1 MVDLQYYPILS
12 YFLQMSN
19 HCTIHT
25 MSARFATDTEIDSW
39 NMHITANPDGGNVL
53 QGREFMEVKAL
64 SGWKIRY
71 IFVGKRALT
80 VMEKYIPLLGKVW
93 YCPKGPSTTSVND
106 LKKLLDNLRPFAKK
120 QGVFTIKIEP
130 ELDHTTDMSSL
141 GLIKTRPIQYNYA
154 TVLVDLSPSL
164 DDILM
169 NLNQK
174 GRHAIRRA
182 ERDGVLVKAVPADDK
197 HIDIM
202 YDLFTQTSEGAGFV
216 IRSPKYY
223 KDFYEKYGEN
233 GQLFLAYV
241 DDQPVAGAYAMV
253 QGEKSMYK
261 DGASVR
267 ERPAYGAS
275 HLLQWHV
282 IQWAKEKGS
291 KQHDLAGCPPIAEI
305 KNPNH
310 PFYGMGRFK
319 TSFNKTVTEYVGA
332 YEVPVQPV
340 KAKLWTK
347 YIEKIVRRLYFVQ
360 HKESWY

>member
-1 MVDLQYYPILS
+1 M
-12 YFLQMSN
+12 MEK
-19 HCTIHT
+19 
-25 MSARFATDTEIDSW
+25 RFADKNEIDYW
-39 NMHITANPDGGNVL
+39 NTHIIANPDGGNVL
-53 QGREFMEVKAL
+53 QGREFMEIKAL

-71 IFVGKRALT
+71 IFVGKRALA
-80 VMEKYIPLLGKVW
+80 VMEKSIPLLGKVW
-93 YCPKGPSTTSVND
+93 YCPKGPSTTSVAD
-106 LKKLLDNLRPFAKK
+106 LQKLLDDLRPFAKK

-141 GLIKTRPIQYNYA
+141 DLIKTRPIQYNYA

-164 DDILM
+164 DNIM
-169 NLNQK
+169 KNLNQK

-182 ERDGVLVKAVPADDK
+182 ERDGVTVKAVPSTDENCQL
-197 HIDIM
+197 M
-202 YDLFTQTSEGAGFV
+202 YDLFTQTSVGAGFV
-216 IRSPKYY
+216 IRSPEYY
-223 KDFYEKYGEN
+223 QKFYNSYRDN
-233 GQLFLAYV
+233 GQLFFAYV
-241 DDQPVAGAYAMV
+241 DDQPVAGAFAMV

-267 ERPAYGAS
+267 ERPVYGAS

-291 KQHDLAGCPPIAEI
+291 KLHDLAGCPPIAEI

-310 PFYGMGRFK
+310 PFYGLGRFK

-332 YEVPVQPV
+332 YEVPISAW
-340 KAKLWTK
+340 KTRLWTK
-347 YIEKIVRRLYFVQ
+347 YLEKIVRRLYFMQ